1 MTTDREREQDS
12 DARPGI
18 AANHGGFEVRW
29 RLLALLVVQ
38 RTFAGEGDFA
48 SDNGICGRSASIGAA
63 GDTGARWEELR
74 RALTQS
80 LEVSA

>member
-1 MTTDREREQDS
+1 MTTDRERKQDS

-18 AANHGGFEVRW
+18 ATNHGGFGVR
-29 RLLALLVVQ
+29 RLLALRVLQ
-38 RTFAGEGDFA
+38 RTFAGDGDFA
-48 SDNGICGRSASIGAA
+48 GDNGICGCCASIGAV